1 MRSKDSEGENT
12 EARKAKSK
20 SDTCRC
26 KFVWCTCLQTFGG
39 GSLHQSLYVEPP
51 CGQTS
56 GQVMRK
62 LIWLA

>member
-12 EARKAKSK
+12 EARKAKGK
-20 SDTCRC
+20 SDTYRY
-26 KFVWCTCLQTFGG
+26 KFMWFTCLQTSC
-39 GSLHQSLYVEPP
+39 GSLRQSLYVEPP
-51 CGQTS
+51 CWQTS